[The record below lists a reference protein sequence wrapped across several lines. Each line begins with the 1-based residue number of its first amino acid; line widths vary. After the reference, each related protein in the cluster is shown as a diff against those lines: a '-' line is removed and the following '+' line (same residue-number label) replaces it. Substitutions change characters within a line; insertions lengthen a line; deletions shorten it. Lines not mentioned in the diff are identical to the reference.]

1 MARRSDHTREEL
13 KELALKSAEDLL
25 NDKFAS
31 ELSTR
36 QIATKMGYTVG
47 TLYQIFKNLPDL
59 LLHVNARTLKILY
72 DDCQKLSIS
81 KDDYPSNIFAYAK
94 VYLEFAHSH
103 PKLWELIFD
112 NSILGDKSLNDDD
125 LPDWYLNQ
133 VNSLFSLIET
143 QLKAIQ
149 PELSDLEITKATRVL
164 WSSVHGI
171 CTLSINNNLFAN
183 SACTSEELIQSLI
196 THFIRGWK

>member
-13 KELALKSAEDLL
+13 KELALKSAEELL
-25 NDKFAS
+25 NEKSAN

-36 QIATKMGYTVG
+36 QIAAKMGYTVG

-59 LLHVNARTLKILY
+59 LLHVNARTLKVLY
-72 DDCQKLSIS
+72 DDCQTLTLSS
-81 KDDYPSNIFAYAK
+81 DDHQKNILAYAN

-103 PKLWELIFD
+103 PALWELIFD
-112 NSILGDKSLNDDD
+112 NQILNDDE

-133 VNSLFSLIET
+133 VNSLFSLIEI

-149 PELSDLEITKATRVL
+149 PKSSATEITKTSRVL

-171 CTLSINNNLFAN
+171 CTLSINNNLFAQ
-183 SACTSEELIQSLI
+183 SACSSEELIQSLI
-196 THFIRGWK
+196 SHFITGWTSLDKI